1 MVWLL
6 ARTVLRVLSK
16 YAKLRYFDSIAAASA
31 PLHTIIPSMA

>member
-1 MVWLL
+1 
-6 ARTVLRVLSK
+6 VLRVLSK